1 MIRARETT
9 STDHS
14 MTSVQ
19 PWCLGCSWDVAL
31 CERICYYHRILCLLT
46 ITHTTLLCEW
56 HVTTIRI
63 ISLAIKHMTSTIQC
77 RYTRFQEF
85 TKVWVT
91 HPPLLLDSS
100 SKQSTSPQTA
110 ELCRLH
116 AQSKFLQCSVNYRF
130 HPLIS
135 FLFASAVI
143 AVHSSH
149 LNCNCNWGT
158 CIAPAYQK
166 TEGASQSQSVSWC
179 P

>member
-1 MIRARETT
+1 MFRARETT

-19 PWCLGCSWDVAL
+19 PWSLECSWDVAL
-31 CERICYYHRILCLLT
+31 CERICYYHRILCRLT
-46 ITHTTLLCEW
+46 ITHTQHFCVNGHIR
-56 HVTTIRI
+56 HVTWR
-63 ISLAIKHMTSTIQC
+63 SNMRLQLSN
-77 RYTRFQEF
+77 
-85 TKVWVT
+85 VVT
-91 HPPLLLDSS
+91 LRSKNSQKSGWHILHCC

-116 AQSKFLQCSVNYRF
+116 AQSKFRQCSVNYRF

-135 FLFASAVI
+135 FLFARAVI